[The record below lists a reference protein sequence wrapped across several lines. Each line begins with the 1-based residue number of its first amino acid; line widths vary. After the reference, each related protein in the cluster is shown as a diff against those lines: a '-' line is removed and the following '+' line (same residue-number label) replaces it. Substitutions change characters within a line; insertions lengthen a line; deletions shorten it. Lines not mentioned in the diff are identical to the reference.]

1 MNYWRHGQGKPLVLQ
16 HGFLGGSGYWLP
28 QFANFARHFDVLAPD
43 LPGFAGSA
51 DLPAPDSVPGF
62 AAQLVELWDRLGLER
77 VHLVGHSMGG
87 MIALQVALDYPER
100 VDRLVLYGTACSGN
114 LPERFETVDES
125 IARIERE
132 GIAKCADFIVPTW
145 FVEGEQ
151 APYFQLCKQAG
162 FGADTASAA
171 RSLRAL
177 SRWSVCE
184 RLAELEI
191 PTLIVC
197 GDRDRSTAPNHSWHL
212 WRELTDASLCVV
224 PGCAHNVHLERPELF
239 NATLLDFLIGQTG

>member
-1 MNYWRHGQGKPLVLQ
+1 MVLQ

-28 QFANFARHFDVLAPD
+28 QLGGLGRHFDVVAPD

-51 DLPAPDSVPGF
+51 DLPAPGSVPEF
-62 AAQLVELWDRLGLER
+62 AAQLVGLWDRLGLGR
-77 VHLVGHSMGG
+77 LHLIGHSMGG
-87 MIALQVALDYPER
+87 MIALQVALDYPDR
-100 VDRLVLYGTACSGN
+100 IDRLVLYGTACSGS
-114 LPERFETVDES
+114 LPERFESVDDS

-145 FVEGEQ
+145 FVEGEA

-162 FGADTASAA
+162 AGADSASAA

-177 SRWSVCE
+177 SQWSVCD
-184 RLAELEI
+184 RLGEVNMPVLVI
-191 PTLIVC
+191 C
-197 GDRDRSTAPNHSWHL
+197 GDRDRSTAPNHSWRL
-212 WRELTDASLCVV
+212 WRELNRSSLCVV

-239 NATLLDFLIGQTG
+239 NAIVLDFLSGETPIANR